1 MAKIDDYW
9 ENVSSGVQDVY
20 TSSFIQQAVSQQQQ
34 VGFQKAMD
42 AYNKKKFN
50 LTHKEIDSFIL
61 AIASGKNTYQD
72 LQRIM
77 PELNSPTMCSQLS
90 DDPKIGPNQFKNYNL
105 IGPLTPTPTYFQF
118 EEIPDDFFYLYEFK
132 PTDTFILNIA
142 GENRLYELQKE
153 QYIEK
158 LTLQNTQ
165 IAEESLTVAKESATY
180 AKKAYYAAI
189 IIGIIG
195 ILLGIQEKIISLTQS
210 IFY

>member
-20 TSSFIQQAVSQQQQ
+20 TSSFIQEAVSQQQQ
-34 VGFQKAMD
+34 VEFQKAMD

-72 LQRIM
+72 LQGIM
-77 PELNSPTMCSQLS
+77 PELNSPTMCSYLS

-105 IGPLTPTPTYFQF
+105 MGQLTPTPTYFQF

-142 GENRLYELQKE
+142 GDNRLYELQKE
-153 QYIEK
+153 Q
-158 LTLQNTQ
+158 
-165 IAEESLTVAKESATY
+165 ESLALTKKSIASADAAVIWAKISV
-180 AKKAYYAAI
+180 I
-189 IIGIIG
+189 VSVVLFVIGK
-195 ILLGIQEKIISLTQS
+195 LLG
-210 IFY
+210 